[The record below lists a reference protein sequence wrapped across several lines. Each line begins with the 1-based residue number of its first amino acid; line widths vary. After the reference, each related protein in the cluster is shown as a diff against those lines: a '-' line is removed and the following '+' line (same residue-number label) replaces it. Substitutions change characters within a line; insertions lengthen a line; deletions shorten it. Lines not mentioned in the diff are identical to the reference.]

1 MKIDIQRST
10 DTTTIKVVGRV
21 DRFTAYSFAST
32 LYDNLEGVDTV
43 VLELSGVEY
52 VSDEGLGVLVGA
64 HEKMKERGALKL
76 VGVCDDVM
84 ESMRAHGIADVL
96 LTG

>member
-10 DTTTIKVVGRV
+10 DMTTIKVVGRV

-32 LYDNLEGVDTV
+32 IYDNLDGADTLI
-43 VLELSGVEY
+43 LELSGVEY

-64 HEKMKERGALKL
+64 HEKMKQRGTLKL
-76 VGVCDDVM
+76 VGVCDCVK